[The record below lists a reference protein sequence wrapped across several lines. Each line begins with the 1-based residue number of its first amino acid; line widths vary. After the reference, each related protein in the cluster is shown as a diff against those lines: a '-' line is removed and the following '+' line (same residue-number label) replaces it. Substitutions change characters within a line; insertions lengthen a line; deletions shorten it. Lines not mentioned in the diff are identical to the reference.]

1 MSEKTEQ
8 PTAQKI
14 RKSREEGDVAKSKDL
29 TQTVLILSL
38 FGYVIFDSERLF
50 KSFSSLLI
58 APVGTIGFEFDNA
71 VSIVM
76 TQLTQAAIA
85 IILPFVLIVLVLGIF
100 IEAVQTGM
108 LISFKALKPS
118 AKKLNFISNVKNMVS
133 VKNLVEFLKNTVKI
147 LFLSALIYLVVKDAI
162 PTLVTLPGAGI
173 IGVGVS
179 ITSLLK
185 VMITNIAIAYIAIS
199 LADFA
204 WQRYQHTKKLMMSK
218 SEVKQEYK
226 QMEGDPL
233 IKNKRKQLHQEMLAD
248 GAVKSASQATVLVTN
263 PTHYAIALLYSKEST
278 SLPIVTGKGEGAV
291 AERMIEA
298 ARAAG
303 VPVLQNI
310 PLAHAL
316 IEQAE
321 LDQFIPSEL
330 INPVAEILRVVL
342 EMNGTEE

>member
-1 MSEKTEQ
+1 MSEKTEK

-14 RKSREEGDVAKSKDL
+14 RKSREDGDVAKSKDL
-29 TQTVLILSL
+29 TQTVLILAL
-38 FGYVIFDSERLF
+38 FGYVIFDTERLF
-50 KSFSSLLI
+50 KSFAGLI
-58 APVGTIGFEFDNA
+58 LAPVGTIGFEFDNA
-71 VSIVM
+71 VNVVM
-76 TQLTQAAIA
+76 TQLTQTAIA
-85 IILPFVLIVLVLGIF
+85 IVLPFVLIVLILGIF
-100 IEAVQTGM
+100 TEAVQTGM

-118 AKKLNFISNVKNMVS
+118 GKKINIISNIKNTVS
-133 VKNLVEFLKNTVKI
+133 IKNLVEFLKNTLKI
-147 LFLSALIYLVVKDAI
+147 LFLSALIYLVIQDAI
-162 PTLVTLPGAGI
+162 PTLVTLPRAGI
-173 IGVGVS
+173 TGVGVS

-185 VMITNIAIAYIAIS
+185 VMIANIALAYIAIS

-233 IKNKRKQLHQEMLAD
+233 IKHKRRQLHQEMLAE
-248 GAVKSASQATVLVTN
+248 GAVNSARQATVVVTN
-263 PTHYAIALLYSKEST
+263 PTHYAIALLYSKDST

-298 ARAAG
+298 AREAG

-316 IEQAE
+316 IDQAE
-321 LDQFIPSEL
+321 IDQYIPSEL
-330 INPVAEILRVVL
+330 VNPVAEILRVVM
-342 EMNGTEE
+342 EMNGGIE